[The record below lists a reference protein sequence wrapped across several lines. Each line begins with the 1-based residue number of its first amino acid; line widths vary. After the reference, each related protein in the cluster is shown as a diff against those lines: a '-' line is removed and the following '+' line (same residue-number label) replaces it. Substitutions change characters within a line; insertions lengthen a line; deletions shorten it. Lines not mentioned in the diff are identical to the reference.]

1 MITPTI
7 NYDYSKLDG
16 IYNHFGWL
24 DQLVKLEEELYEI
37 IDEINNVLDGRPDN
51 LNQELADGLN
61 VIFQI
66 YHADKKDR
74 EEIDI
79 TMLEKQIR
87 TLERIEEG
95 YYEKNK

>member
-24 DQLVKLEEELYEI
+24 DQLVKLKEELYEI
-37 IDEINNVLDGRPDN
+37 IVEINNILNGKPN
-51 LNQELADGLN
+51 KLNQEIADGLN
-61 VIFQI
+61 VLLQI
-66 YHADKKDR
+66 YHANKKDR

-87 TLERIEEG
+87 TLERIESK
-95 YYEKNK
+95 YYEAS